1 LKIITKV
8 TEMITA
14 TIKVKVEEVI
24 RVACYY

>member
-8 TEMITA
+8 TEIITA
-14 TIKVKVEEVI
+14 TIKGRVEEVI